1 MYDQFYKK
9 GYQIFEGILN
19 ANEIEYYIKYLIEKI
34 DKQETKYGSQILN
47 SIGELN
53 TIRSPFL
60 DNSQF
65 INLFFND
72 FSRKIVK
79 DLLGEYAILSLQNAI
94 IVQPNKIHHQSF
106 YHRDLIYQDFTS
118 SRPLSINIY
127 YCLTDYNKDNGGIV
141 FLEKSHKSD
150 TFEKESLES
159 IPEIKAGS
167 VVLFDSMIYHK
178 AGNNI
183 NNKPRIGINNM
194 FTLPF
199 IKQQIRYPS
208 VMDPTGCEIL
218 DRILGFESL
227 EHLNVKEFLNYR
239 IKKKNDKK

>member
-1 MYDQFYKK
+1 VYDQFYKK

-19 ANEIEYYIKYLIEKI
+19 AIEIDDYIKYLIEEI
-34 DKQETKYGSQILN
+34 NKQETKYGSQNLK

-72 FSRKIVK
+72 FSRKVVK

-94 IVQPNKIHHQSF
+94 IVRPNRIHHQTF

-118 SRPLSINIY
+118 SIPLSINIY
-127 YCLTDYNKDNGGIV
+127 YCLTDYYKDNGGII

-159 IPEIKAGS
+159 IPKIKAGS

-183 NNKPRIGINNM
+183 TNKPRIGINNM

-199 IKQQIRYPS
+199 IKQQIRYPA
-208 VMDPTGCEIL
+208 VVKPTGCESL

-227 EHLNVKEFLNYR
+227 EHLSVKEFRDYRLN
-239 IKKKNDKK
+239 KKRKC